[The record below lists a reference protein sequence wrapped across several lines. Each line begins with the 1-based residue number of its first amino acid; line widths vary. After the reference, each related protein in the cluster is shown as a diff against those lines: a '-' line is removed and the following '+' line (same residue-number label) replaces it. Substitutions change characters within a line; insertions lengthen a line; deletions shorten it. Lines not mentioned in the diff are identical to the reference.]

1 MRADGTILA
10 RLRGAFRPWLGWT
23 LTERRLVAGI
33 LLFAALA
40 LAGMSLKTASPDRT
54 AFLLVDVSASVNEE
68 ETVRLAKEVLARNKK
83 KK

>member
-40 LAGMSLKTASPDRT
+40 LAGRWVTGHTHAGPRPFAPPT
-54 AFLLVDVSASVNEE
+54 GAEIP
-68 ETVRLAKEVLARNKK
+68 
-83 KK
+83 

>member
-1 MRADGTILA
+1 MRPDATILA

-40 LAGMSLKTASPDRT
+40 LAGRWVAVHTDSGPRPFAPPPG
-54 AFLLVDVSASVNEE
+54 A
-68 ETVRLAKEVLARNKK
+68 EVP
-83 KK
+83 

>member
-40 LAGMSLKTASPDRT
+40 LAGRWVTVHTQAGPRT
-54 AFLLVDVSASVNEE
+54 FAPPAGAEIP
-68 ETVRLAKEVLARNKK
+68 
-83 KK
+83 

>member
-1 MRADGTILA
+1 MRPDATILA

-40 LAGMSLKTASPDRT
+40 LAGRWVAGHTHADPRPF
-54 AFLLVDVSASVNEE
+54 APPAGAEIP
-68 ETVRLAKEVLARNKK
+68 
-83 KK
+83 